1 MMPASE
7 PRVAFV
13 QDALPY
19 IGGAERTLAAVL
31 ELYPHA
37 SIYTAIYNKDAFRGH
52 PISFHPVQVSFIDR
66 LPGKKDH
73 YKAYSALFPRAI
85 EGFDLRD
92 YDLILSFSYAFGHG
106 VRTGPGQLHISYIHT
121 PLRYARNGQQ
131 AFLPGQPWWLKTL
144 PARFLLRY
152 LHNWAGKASA
162 RVGHFTAC
170 SRVVAE
176 RVWRSYHRQAE
187 VIYPPVEVD
196 RFMPAGRRD
205 AYYVTVCRQVAHK
218 RVDLIIS
225 AFSRLRLPLIVV
237 GDGPEKA
244 RLARLAGPNVHLAG
258 RLPDGQVARLL
269 NSARA
274 FVHAAEDDF
283 GISPVEA
290 QAAGCPVIAYG
301 KGGVL
306 ETAVEGETGIFF
318 SEQTSECLAEA
329 VLEFEVRRKEFDPTR
344 IRQNALRFSK
354 ERFQEEF
361 RTMVA
366 RQADRS
372 GWKEEEQ
379 QQARPILE
387 GPDPRS

>member
-1 MMPASE
+1 MPACE

-37 SIYTAIYNKDAFRGH
+37 SIYTAIYNKDAFAGH
-52 PISFHPVQVSFIDR
+52 PISSYPVQASFIDR
-66 LPGKKDH
+66 LPWKRGH

-85 EGFDLRD
+85 ESLDLRD

-106 VRTGPGQLHISYIHT
+106 VRTHPGQLHISYVHT
-121 PLRYARNGQQ
+121 PLRYALKGQQ
-131 AFLPGQPWWLKTL
+131 AFLPGQPWWLNTL
-144 PARFLLRY
+144 PARLLLRG

-162 RVGHFTAC
+162 RVDHFTAC
-170 SRVVAE
+170 SQVVAE
-176 RVWRSYHRQAE
+176 RVWQSYRRQAE

-196 RFMPAGRRD
+196 RFRPAGQRA

-218 RVDLIIS
+218 RVDLIVS
-225 AFSRLRLPLIVV
+225 AFSRLGLPLIVV
-237 GDGPEKA
+237 GDGPERD
-244 RLARLAGPNVHLAG
+244 RLARLTRPNVRLAG
-258 RLPDGQVARLL
+258 RLPDEQVARLL

-283 GISPVEA
+283 GIGPVEA

-306 ETAVEGETGIFF
+306 ETTVAGDTGVFF

-329 VLEFEVRRKEFDPTR
+329 VLKFEARQNEFDPGR

-354 ERFQEEF
+354 NRFQEEF

-366 RQADRS
+366 RQAGRS
-372 GWKEEEQ
+372 DMSEGAHLQ
-379 QQARPILE
+379 TRSILE
-387 GPDPRS
+387 VSEPRP